1 MLEISGKHPERSDE
15 ELLRQF
21 VKSGNLDPLGTLYSR
36 YMHLVYGVAL
46 KYLNN
51 REDAKDVVMQ
61 IFEKLIADLPGHEV
75 RNFKSWLYVLSKNH
89 CLMQIRAKKTTDG
102 RLEGYKIEQE
112 FMESELDMHPIDK
125 EEHSLEE
132 ALKECI
138 NQLKAEQKQCV
149 ELFYYQKQCYQEIA
163 EQLKMNEKKVKS
175 YLQNGKRNL
184 KICLEKKDVSQ
195 EET

>member
-1 MLEISGKHPERSDE
+1 MLEISGKHPDRSDE
-15 ELLRQF
+15 ELLRRFQN
-21 VKSGNLDPLGTLYSR
+21 SGQLDPLGELYSR

-51 REDAKDVVMQ
+51 REEAQDAVMQ
-61 IFEKLIADLPGHEV
+61 IFEKLISDLPGQEV
-75 RNFKSWLYVLSKNH
+75 RTFKSWLYVISKNY
-89 CLMQIRAKKTTDG
+89 CLMQIRSRKSADG

-112 FMESELDMHPIDK
+112 FMESEQALHPIDK

-138 NQLKAEQKQCV
+138 EQLKAEQKQCI

-163 EQLKMNEKKVKS
+163 EELGMNEKKVKS

-184 KICLEKKDVSQ
+184 KICLDKKDVS
-195 EET
+195 